1 MQAASAV
8 QVTVR
13 RFGVW
18 NALLGVISGTTLAVA
33 MAWLVTHHEDPLGGA
48 NISLILCVL
57 VGLLGTIDL
66 MRRKS
71 LLLRWD
77 GQRWH
82 VTDPS
87 RGAGEIDVLG
97 LSVVLDLG
105 GWMLLKVH
113 ADLPQNRMRSGW
125 IPVQRHG
132 IETHWQPLRCALYA
146 RGAESTRTTA
156 IDRQVPRG

>member
-18 NALLGVISGTTLAVA
+18 NALLGMISGTTLAVA
-33 MAWLVTHHEDPLGGA
+33 MAWLVIHHDDPFDG
-48 NISLILCVL
+48 ISMPLIFSLL
-57 VGLLGTIDL
+57 VSLLGTIDL
-66 MRRKS
+66 VRRQPIV
-71 LLLRWD
+71 LRWD
-77 GQRWH
+77 AQRWH

-87 RGAGEIDVLG
+87 RGAVEIELLG

-105 GWMLLKVH
+105 NWMLLKLH
-113 ADLPQNRMRSGW
+113 ADLQPYRLRSGW
-125 IPVQRHG
+125 IPVQRRG
-132 IETHWQPLRCALYA
+132 METHWQSLRCALYA

-156 IDRQVPRG
+156 IDRQVSRG

>member
-33 MAWLVTHHEDPLGGA
+33 MAWLVTRHDDPLDGVSMFL
-48 NISLILCVL
+48 IFSLL

-66 MRRKS
+66 VRRQPIV
-71 LLLRWD
+71 LRWD
-77 GQRWH
+77 SQRWH

-87 RGAGEIDVLG
+87 RGAVEIEVLG
-97 LSVVLDLG
+97 LSVVLDIG
-105 GWMLLKVH
+105 GWMLLKLH
-113 ADLPQNRMRSGW
+113 ADLPTYRLRSGW
-125 IPVQRHG
+125 IPVQRNG
-132 IETHWQPLRCALYA
+132 IETHWQSLRCALYA
-146 RGAESTRTTA
+146 RGTTSIRATA
-156 IDRQVPRG
+156 IDRQAPRG

>member
-13 RFGVW
+13 HFGVW

-33 MAWLVTHHEDPLGGA
+33 MAWLVTHHDDPLDGA
-48 NISLILCVL
+48 SMFLILSVL

-66 MRRKS
+66 VRRQPIV
-71 LLLRWD
+71 LRWD
-77 GQRWH
+77 AQRWH

-87 RGAGEIDVLG
+87 RGAVEIEVLG

-105 GWMLLKVH
+105 GWMLLKLH
-113 ADLPQNRMRSGW
+113 ADLPPYRLRSGW

-132 IETHWQPLRCALYA
+132 IETQWQPLRCALYA
-146 RGAESTRTTA
+146 RGAESIRTTA